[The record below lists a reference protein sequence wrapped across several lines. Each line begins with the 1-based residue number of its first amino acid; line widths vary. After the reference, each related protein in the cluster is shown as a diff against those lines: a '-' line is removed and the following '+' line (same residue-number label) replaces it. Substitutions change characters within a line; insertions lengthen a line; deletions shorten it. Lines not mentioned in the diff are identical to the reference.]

1 MYTTLEVEC
10 AELLSLPLVIAQLSE
25 VDVTDQAGVRSTKV
39 HYGLLGATKGMR
51 YRKRYRKRDRKTRT
65 QPERKA

>member
-1 MYTTLEVEC
+1 M
-10 AELLSLPLVIAQLSE
+10 SE

-51 YRKRYRKRDRKTRT
+51 YRKRDRKTRT